1 MRTTAI
7 APLAAALFG
16 LVGCTSD
23 IAATP
28 GPNPIDLCR
37 KAGAEPDMENATKG
51 LKLDIGGWLGS
62 CRFAEQASQGNASLG
77 AFTQL
82 SVYTYD
88 NRKQLEEAL
97 STNPNATTVDGHKVI
112 VGNDQ
117 NFYAVVTGLADGT
130 FDVKPEDVAASLNGS
145 LRPKLHPNRLGLPG
159 HNRVHLSQEL
169 RSLAAHLGSSLRIIT
184 KSQLPATHH
193 SSSGL

>member
-7 APLAAALFG
+7 APLAAALLV
-16 LVGCTSD
+16 LVGCSFD
-23 IAATP
+23 VAATP
-28 GPNPIDLCR
+28 APNPIDLCR
-37 KAGAEPDMENATKG
+37 KAGAEPGMENATKG

-62 CRFAEQASQGNASLG
+62 CRFAEEASPENASVG

-97 STNPNATTVDGHKVI
+97 STNPNATTDDGHKVI

-117 NFYAVVTGLADGT
+117 NFYAVVISLADGT
-130 FDVKPEDVAASLNGS
+130 FDVIPEDVAASLNRTI
-145 LRPKLHPNRLGLPG
+145 RP
-159 HNRVHLSQEL
+159 
-169 RSLAAHLGSSLRIIT
+169 
-184 KSQLPATHH
+184 
-193 SSSGL
+193 

>member
-7 APLAAALFG
+7 ATLAAALLG
-16 LVGCTSD
+16 LVGCSSE

-28 GPNPIDLCR
+28 APNPIDLCR
-37 KAGAEPDMENATKG
+37 KAGAEPDMDNATKG

-62 CRFAEQASQGNASLG
+62 CRFAEQASEGNASVG

-97 STNPNATTVDGHKVI
+97 STNPNATTDDGHKVI

-145 LRPKLHPNRLGLPG
+145 LRP
-159 HNRVHLSQEL
+159 
-169 RSLAAHLGSSLRIIT
+169 
-184 KSQLPATHH
+184 
-193 SSSGL
+193 